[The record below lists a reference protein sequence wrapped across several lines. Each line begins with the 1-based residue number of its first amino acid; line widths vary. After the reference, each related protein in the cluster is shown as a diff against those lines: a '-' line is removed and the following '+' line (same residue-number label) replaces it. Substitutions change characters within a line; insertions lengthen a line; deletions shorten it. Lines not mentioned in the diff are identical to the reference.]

1 MPLNAHLPA
10 GAPLADRTVHPVS
23 FRGFVAPRG
32 VPLLRLQAHW
42 QVPAHRR
49 YLEAASF
56 TWQR

>member
-1 MPLNAHLPA
+1 MPFQSTIPAPA
-10 GAPLADRTVHPVS
+10 GPGNCTVHPVS
-23 FRGFVAPRG
+23 FRGLAASRG
-32 VPLLRLQAHW
+32 RPLLRLQAHW